1 MQQNTKVDD
10 EVAAVRKESWENME
24 KTYNCSDEHVW
35 LYAKVDADG
44 NHKRVPKFMCDW
56 IQFSL
61 RDYCV
66 ERDKWNLTYS
76 KRRTNGYADRV
87 C

>member
-1 MQQNTKVDD
+1 MQQNIYVDD
-10 EVAAVRKESWENME
+10 DVAKERKESWETME
-24 KTYNCSDEHVW
+24 MKKCSDEHVW

-66 ERDKWNLTYS
+66 ERDKWNLAYS
-76 KRRTNGYADRV
+76 KRRMNDHADRV

>member
-1 MQQNTKVDD
+1 MQQNIYVDD
-10 EVAAVRKESWENME
+10 DVAKERKESWETME
-24 KTYNCSDEHVW
+24 MNKCSDEHVW

-44 NHKRVPKFMCDW
+44 NYKRVPKFMCDW

-66 ERDKWNLTYS
+66 ERDKWNLAYS